1 MFSSLDHLCLAV
13 FNLHNCTN
21 FPSSRSELSTQC
33 PLSIRQVHLPAVAVA
48 ASSEEGG
55 LRGVR
60 CSVGWFPC
68 VADDEGP
75 AVTPFQDYEWV
86 GTEFGDTEGR
96 ERNFKT
102 VGQAVA
108 VAVAVAV
115 AATASRALSFT

>member
-1 MFSSLDHLCLAV
+1 MPNASAPSL
-13 FNLHNCTN
+13 N
-21 FPSSRSELSTQC
+21 
-33 PLSIRQVHLPAVAVA
+33 
-48 ASSEEGG
+48 ASSSTSNASLAMPSLYPTSSPACRGRRSL
-55 LRGVR
+55 LRRRRPSRGTVL
-60 CSVGWFPC
+60 CGMVSC